1 MLTINEYLERFK
13 DITID
18 LINKVKEEDYDAADN
33 LMEQRQNIIDNI
45 DKLNYSKEKFIN
57 ICKELK
63 LLEYNEE
70 LEKVIKEKRAQIKQ
84 EMTKIVSNRS
94 ANSSYNK
101 KFYNNSVIFSKKI

>member
-1 MLTINEYLERFK
+1 MLTINEYLEKFR
-13 DITID
+13 DITRD
-18 LINKVKEEDYDAADN
+18 LINKIKEENYDVADN

-45 DKLNYSKEKFIN
+45 DKLNYSKEEFVN
-57 ICKELK
+57 ICNELK

-70 LEKVIKEKRAQIKQ
+70 LEKVIKEKRVQIKQ